1 MIVIMELPPTTR
13 WPTLRGFP
21 DRGDPYRRFLYR
33 YHAMLDRWP
42 AATTE
47 HLDSRFGRTAVTVA
61 GPADAPP
68 LVLLHGAG
76 ATSTIWYALAGP
88 LARRYRIFAVDRLG
102 EAGLG
107 GADLPIRTGGEL
119 VDWLTGVLDG
129 CGVQRAAV
137 AGHGSG
143 GWLALRYALA
153 APDRVSALALL
164 DPVDCFGRPRPGY
177 RSRELALTLA
187 SNSGRARALV
197 RWESAGVPVD
207 EDWLEL
213 FAAGTGVPRQLPPR
227 QQRPSTP
234 ELRAIT
240 APVLIMLA
248 GMSRVNDARRTRLA
262 ALRRMP
268 AAEVAVIGHASH
280 HSLPYQPAGE
290 VAARLSGFLTRSG
303 SSDWPGS

>member
-13 WPTLRGFP
+13 WPTLRGYP

-61 GPADAPP
+61 GPPDARP

-76 ATSTIWYALAGP
+76 ATSTIWYALAGL
-88 LARRYRIFAVDRLG
+88 LARRYRILAIDRLG
-102 EAGLG
+102 DAGLG
-107 GADLPIRTGGEL
+107 GADLPLRTGAEL
-119 VDWLTGVLDG
+119 LEWLTRVLDG
-129 CGVQRAAV
+129 CGVDRAAV

-164 DPVDCFGRPRPGY
+164 DPVDCFGRPRAGY
-177 RSRELALTLA
+177 RSREWALALTGTP
-187 SNSGRARALV
+187 GRARALV

-213 FAAGTGVPRQLPPR
+213 FAAGTGVPRQLPPP
-227 QQRPSTP
+227 QHRPTP
-234 ELRAIT
+234 AELRDLA
-240 APVLIMLA
+240 APTLIMLA

-262 ALRRMP
+262 ALRRLP
-268 AAEVAVIGHASH
+268 RAEVAVIGHASH

-290 VAARLSGFLTRSG
+290 VTARLSGFLARAADS
-303 SSDWPGS
+303 